1 VGSIFRSLLIWVVI
15 IVAALLLFSTFNNGK
30 GKSVE
35 LSYTEFL
42 ELVDKGEVINV
53 TLNEAAQRADGKLS
67 HKIKI
72 KGSESDSYFVYIGS
86 DPEMY
91 KSLKAAKTKV
101 DVKPPETLS
110 WTVILINVL
119 PFLLLF
125 VLGYMFIKQM
135 QGAGNSAFSFS
146 KSRAKL
152 FSSNQ
157 SKVTFQDVAGVDEA
171 KEELKEVI
179 GFLKEPGKYQ
189 KMGAK
194 IPKGVLLLGAP
205 GTGKTLLAR
214 AVAGEAGVPFFTISG
229 SDFVELFVGVGAAR
243 VRDLFDTGKK
253 NAPCIIFID
262 ELDAVG
268 RRRGTGIGGG
278 HDEREQTLNQLLVEM
293 DGFDANVG
301 VIIMAATNRAD
312 VLDFALL
319 RPGRFD
325 RQVVVDAPDLN
336 GREMILQIHTKKVPL
351 GKNIDLRTV
360 AKGTPGFTGADLAN
374 LVNESALL
382 AARKDKKEIEQ
393 ADFEEARDKVMM
405 GIARKSKTIGEK
417 EKKITAYHEAGHA
430 LINKLLP
437 DAEPLHKVSIIPRGR
452 ALGVT
457 WRLPVEDRWMRMKGE
472 YMNDI
477 MISLGGRVV
486 EEIFFEDV
494 STGAASDL
502 RHVTET
508 AHKMVCEFGMSVVLG
523 NRTFGRADRE
533 VFLGGEYLREKDYS
547 ELTAQ
552 VIDAEVKKVTD
563 ECYKKAKAL
572 IMKNKSK
579 VEKLAKALLDKETLD
594 GSEVDTLLGF
604 KSQDTYIKEPEKK
617 TSEPLSP
624 AQTPAKV

>member
-1 VGSIFRSLLIWVVI
+1 MGSIFRSLLIWVVI

-325 RQVVVDAPDLN
+325 RQSLSLPQS
-336 GREMILQIHTKKVPL
+336 IWSTVPL
-351 GKNIDLRTV
+351 Q
-360 AKGTPGFTGADLAN
+360 
-374 LVNESALL
+374 
-382 AARKDKKEIEQ
+382 Q
-393 ADFEEARDKVMM
+393 A
-405 GIARKSKTIGEK
+405 
-417 EKKITAYHEAGHA
+417 
-430 LINKLLP
+430 
-437 DAEPLHKVSIIPRGR
+437 
-452 ALGVT
+452 
-457 WRLPVEDRWMRMKGE
+457 
-472 YMNDI
+472 
-477 MISLGGRVV
+477 
-486 EEIFFEDV
+486 
-494 STGAASDL
+494 
-502 RHVTET
+502 
-508 AHKMVCEFGMSVVLG
+508 
-523 NRTFGRADRE
+523 
-533 VFLGGEYLREKDYS
+533 
-547 ELTAQ
+547 
-552 VIDAEVKKVTD
+552 
-563 ECYKKAKAL
+563 
-572 IMKNKSK
+572 
-579 VEKLAKALLDKETLD
+579 
-594 GSEVDTLLGF
+594 
-604 KSQDTYIKEPEKK
+604 KEP
-617 TSEPLSP
+617 
-624 AQTPAKV
+624 